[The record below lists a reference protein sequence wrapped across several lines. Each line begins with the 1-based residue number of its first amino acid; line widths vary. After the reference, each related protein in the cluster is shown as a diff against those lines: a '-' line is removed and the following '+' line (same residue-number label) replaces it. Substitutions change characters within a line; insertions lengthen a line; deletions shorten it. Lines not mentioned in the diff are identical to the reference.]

1 MKKRNVII
9 GVAFFFLM
17 ALSIL
22 FVIKVADDLLDIIY
36 AREEKLDI
44 YREVI
49 LWNGQNKNIDDIR
62 FLGRPVCVIW
72 YKLLSNDDWAPYK
85 GFTHGR
91 DIGYFG
97 RCLAEPEVKDPNP
110 HLKPKNKL
118 SLFYYRGMKERLCVV
133 DIYFDMEDTTF
144 VGPLGKSR
152 KLGELL
158 CKKEKSEFLFYEE
171 LSPPYDDDYIKRVK
185 ESQRYQQ
192 ELVQKLKKEAE
203 AQKKTEEVNQP
214 R

>member
-9 GVAFFFLM
+9 GVTIFFLT

-22 FVIKVADDLLDIIY
+22 ILIKV
-36 AREEKLDI
+36 EEKPDI
-44 YREVI
+44 YKEVI
-49 LWNGQNKNIDDIR
+49 LWNGQNKNIEDIR

-72 YKLLSNDDWAPYK
+72 YKLWLNDDWVPYK

-97 RCLAEPEVKDPNP
+97 RYLAEPEVKEPNP
-110 HLKPKNKL
+110 HLKTKNKL
-118 SLFYYRGMKERLCVV
+118 SLFYYRGVPARLRVV
-133 DIYFDMEDTTF
+133 DVYFDLEDTTF
-144 VGPLGKSR
+144 VGPLGKSQM
-152 KLGELL
+152 LGELL
-158 CKKEKSEFLFYEE
+158 CKKEKSEFLFYAE

-203 AQKKTEEVNQP
+203 AKRKISESNESSLNEKK
-214 R
+214 